1 MTDKRPC
8 SRRRIAASRPATTIT
23 YRRPIPTTSTSGAV
37 KRDVAV
43 SAAGGAGYPM
53 DRHRVACRP
62 APDWELLAVQTMVEQ
77 WKEAGIRVKINVM
90 PSAQYWDVWTKVPFG
105 FTTWAH
111 RPLGTMVLGLA
122 YRTGAAWNES
132 KWSNA
137 EFDKLIT
144 EAEGYLD
151 LAKRKVVMEKIER
164 IMLDDGPAVIPVWR
178 AVFNYSDKKI
188 KGYESHPSIYIEAKS
203 GLMRDVCRGRGH

>member
-1 MTDKRPC
+1 
-8 SRRRIAASRPATTIT
+8 
-23 YRRPIPTTSTSGAV
+23 
-37 KRDVAV
+37 
-43 SAAGGAGYPM
+43 
-53 DRHRVACRP
+53 
-62 APDWELLAVQTMVEQ
+62 MVEQ

-90 PSAQYWDVWTKVPFG
+90 PSTQYWDNWTKVPFG

-132 KWSNA
+132 NWSNA

-151 LAKRKVVMEKIER
+151 MAKRKGVMDKIEK

-178 AVFNYSDKKI
+178 AVFNYTDKKI
-188 KGYESHPSIYIEAKS
+188 KGYKIHPSIYIEAK
-203 GLMRDVCRGRGH
+203 DVWIDA